1 MGFLQIGGDIPRVE
15 PDIIFNVFGFPI
27 SNTFLGI
34 TLVLV
39 LVLVFSYFVV
49 RKFAITPRNHTQ
61 TATEM
66 VYEGMEDLLAQV
78 AGRRDVAVFLAPIVL
93 GMFVFIAIANLLS
106 LIPIFNTITYDGVA
120 IFRTPTADFNTTFAM
135 ALVMILFIQIQSI
148 VKGGF
153 FAYLGKFFQFNEV
166 YKGFKKGIGDGFMA
180 IINFLIGLLDIIS
193 EGARVVS
200 LSLRLFG
207 NIYAGEVLVV
217 ILLGAFAYLLPSVWI
232 SLSIL
237 FGVVQAV
244 VFGALSAAYYS
255 ISMPPPEGEAGS

>member
-1 MGFLQIGGDIPRVE
+1 MGFLQIGGDIPKVE
-15 PDIIFNVFGFPI
+15 PDIIFTVFSFPI

-34 TLVLV
+34 TLVLLMV
-39 LVLVFSYFVV
+39 LSFSYFVV
-49 RKFAITPRNHTQ
+49 RKFSITPRNHTQ
-61 TATEM
+61 TVVEM
-66 VYEGMEDLLAQV
+66 VYVGMEDLLEQV
-78 AGRRDVAVFLAPIVL
+78 AGRRDVAVFLAPVIL
-93 GMFVFIAIANLLS
+93 GMFVFIGVANLLS
-106 LIPIFNTITYDGVA
+106 LIPIFNTVTYDGVA

-135 ALVMILFIQIQSI
+135 ALVMILFIQMQSI

-153 FAYLGKFFQFNEV
+153 FQYLGKFFQFHEV
-166 YKGFKKGIGDGFMA
+166 YKGFKKSMGDGFMA

-217 ILLGAFAYLLPSVWI
+217 ILLGAFAYALPSVWI

-255 ISMPPPEGEAGS
+255 ISMPPPDGEAAS